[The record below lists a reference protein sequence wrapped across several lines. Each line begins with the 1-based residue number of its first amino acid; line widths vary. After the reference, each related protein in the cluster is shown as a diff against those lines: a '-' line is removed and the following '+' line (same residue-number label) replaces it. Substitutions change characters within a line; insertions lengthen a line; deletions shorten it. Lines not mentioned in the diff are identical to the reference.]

1 LWEQVLT
8 DWTNVEFGKVRRPRR
23 AHDLLPVLDEMLAVW
38 DFGVCALSAEA
49 ARFWLGRAIPMQ
61 GLISPC
67 AA

>member
-1 LWEQVLT
+1 
-8 DWTNVEFGKVRRPRR
+8 
-23 AHDLLPVLDEMLAVW
+23 MLAVW